1 MRVVVQRVTRAE
13 VRWTGE
19 DGEARCSGIARGL
32 LLLVGVGPED
42 AEAEAD
48 RMADKV
54 AHLRIFPDDE
64 GRSNRSV
71 RDVAGEAL
79 VVSQFTLYADTTR
92 GRRPSFVRAGDP
104 DRAEEL
110 YRRVA
115 AQLEALGVPTRTGS
129 FGAQM
134 AVRLENDGP
143 FTLVLSTHPWE
154 TRIGR

>member
-19 DGEARCSGIARGL
+19 DGDARCNGIARGL

-54 AHLRIFPDDE
+54 ANLRIFPDDE
-64 GRSNRSV
+64 GRSNRGV
-71 RDVAGEAL
+71 RDVGGEAL

-129 FGAQM
+129 FGARM
-134 AVRLENDGP
+134 AVSLENDGP
-143 FTLVLSTHPWE
+143 VTLVLSTHPWE

>member
-1 MRVVVQRVTRAE
+1 MRLVVQRVARAS

-19 DGEARCSGIARGL
+19 DGHAHCSSIDRGL

-42 AEAEAD
+42 AEAESD
-48 RMADKV
+48 RMADKI

-71 RDVAGEAL
+71 RDVGGEAL

-92 GRRPSFVRAGDP
+92 GRRPSFVRAGDR

-110 YRRVA
+110 YRRLA
-115 AQLEALGVPTRTGS
+115 AELEALGVPTRTGS
-129 FGAQM
+129 FGARM
-134 AVRLENDGP
+134 AVSLENDGP
-143 FTLVLSTHPWE
+143 VTL
-154 TRIGR
+154 

>member
-1 MRVVVQRVTRAE
+1 VRVVVQRVAQAS
-13 VRWTGE
+13 VRWNGE
-19 DGEARCSGIARGL
+19 DGDADCCSIGRGL

-54 AHLRIFPDDE
+54 AHLRIFPDDA

-71 RDVAGEAL
+71 RDVGGEAL

-92 GRRPSFVRAGDP
+92 GRRPSFIRAGDP
-104 DRAEEL
+104 ARAEEL
-110 YRRVA
+110 YRRLA
-115 AQLEALGVPTRTGS
+115 DQLESLGVPTRTGS

-134 AVRLENDGP
+134 VVSLENDGP
-143 FTLVLSTHPWE
+143 VTLVISTHPWD
-154 TRIGR
+154 TGIAR

>member
-1 MRVVVQRVTRAE
+1 MQRVAHAA

-19 DGEARCSGIARGL
+19 EGTGHCSAIGRGL

-42 AEAEAD
+42 GEAEAD

-64 GRSNRSV
+64 GRSNRSLQ
-71 RDVAGEAL
+71 DVGGEAL

-92 GRRPSFVRAGDP
+92 GRRPSFIRAGDP
-104 DRAEEL
+104 DRAEDL
-110 YRRVA
+110 YRRLA
-115 AQLEALGVPTRTGS
+115 AQLEGLGIPTRTGS

-134 AVRLENDGP
+134 TVSLENDGP
-143 FTLVLSTHPWE
+143 VTLVLSTHPWD

>member
-1 MRVVVQRVTRAE
+1 MRVVVQRVARAS

-19 DGEARCSGIARGL
+19 DGGARCSSVGRGL
-32 LLLVGVGPED
+32 LLLAGVGPED

-64 GRSNRSV
+64 GRFNRSV
-71 RDVAGEAL
+71 RDAGGEAL

-92 GRRPSFVRAGDP
+92 GRRPSFVRAGDR

-110 YRRVA
+110 YRRLA
-115 AQLEALGVPTRTGS
+115 GQLEALGVPTRTGG

-134 AVRLENDGP
+134 AVSLENDGP
-143 FTLVLSTHPWE
+143 VTLVLSTHPWE

>member
-1 MRVVVQRVTRAE
+1 MRVVVQRVALAS
-13 VRWTGE
+13 VRWTGA
-19 DGEARCSGIARGL
+19 DGDARSSDIGRGL

-42 AEAEAD
+42 EEADAD

-71 RDVAGEAL
+71 RDVGGEAL

-92 GRRPSFVRAGDP
+92 GRRPSFIRAGDP
-104 DRAEEL
+104 HRAEEL
-110 YRRVA
+110 YDRVA
-115 AQLEALGVPTRTGS
+115 ARLEALGVPTRTGS

-134 AVRLENDGP
+134 AVSLENDGP
-143 FTLVLSTHPWE
+143 VTLVLSTHPWE